1 MSKLTSF
8 PGGVLIGASLM
19 YFLDPVRGRK
29 RRARIQ
35 EAVTHAERVERE
47 LFGRAV
53 RDAQH
58 RVHGLTERVIH
69 PPSSDVDD
77 VVIAERVRARLGRAV
92 SHPRAL
98 EVVVHDG
105 RAILRGP
112 ILEREAASA
121 LACARRVS
129 GVREVIDRLERHMH
143 AGRIAELQGEGHVLA
158 KKKSE
163 AWPPLLQAGAT
174 GAGALMLLYGALV
187 RRGLVG
193 SLLAGG
199 GAALAL
205 RGSAN
210 RPMPALLGIQ
220 GAGKGVTVQKTIT
233 VRQPIHIVF
242 DLWSRLDN
250 FPMFMQHVRE
260 VDIEV
265 GGNRTRWTVAGPA
278 GTKLEFEAETI
289 ELEPDRVIA
298 WRTLPGQSIEHEG
311 RVRFIEVEGGTRV
324 QVQMTYRPPGGVVGH
339 AIAHIL
345 GWDPKA
351 RMDEDLARMKSLLEE
366 GRTRAHAESIAL
378 SDLH

>member
-1 MSKLTSF
+1 MH
-8 PGGVLIGASLM
+8 PG
-19 YFLDPVRGRK
+19 
-29 RRARIQ
+29 
-35 EAVTHAERVERE
+35 RV
-47 LFGRAV
+47 
-53 RDAQH
+53 AQ
-58 RVHGLTERVIH
+58 
-69 PPSSDVDD
+69 
-77 VVIAERVRARLGRAV
+77 
-92 SHPRAL
+92 
-98 EVVVHDG
+98 
-105 RAILRGP
+105 
-112 ILEREAASA
+112 
-121 LACARRVS
+121 
-129 GVREVIDRLERHMH
+129 
-143 AGRIAELQGEGHVLA
+143 LQGEGHVLE
-158 KKKSE
+158 KKKTD
-163 AWPPLLQAGAT
+163 AWPPLLQTGAT
-174 GAGALMLLYGALV
+174 GAGALMLLYGLLV

-193 SLLAGG
+193 ALLSGA

-205 RGSAN
+205 RGSVN
-210 RPMPALLGIQ
+210 KPMPALFGVK

-265 GGNRTRWTVAGPA
+265 GGSKTRWTVDGPA
-278 GTKLEFEAETI
+278 GTKVDFEAETI

-311 RVRFIEVEGGTRV
+311 RVRFFEVEGGTRV

-351 RMDEDLARMKSLLEE
+351 RMDEDLARMKSLLED

-378 SDLH
+378 TDLH